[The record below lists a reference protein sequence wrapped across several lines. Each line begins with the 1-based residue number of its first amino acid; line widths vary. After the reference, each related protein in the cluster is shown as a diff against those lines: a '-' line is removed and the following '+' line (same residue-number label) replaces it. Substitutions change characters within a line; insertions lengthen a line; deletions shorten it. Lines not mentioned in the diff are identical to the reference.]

1 MAYDGLRAFVEV
13 LEREGEVVLIG
24 RAVDPHL
31 EIAEIADRTMKAGGP
46 ALLFE
51 NVRGSAFPLL
61 INAYGSRKRM
71 SRALGVGDLEEH
83 ARAIQE
89 LVHTRAPKS
98 ARELADMAGKLPA
111 LAATVPRKVT
121 RAKCQEVVQL
131 GDEVDLLA
139 LPVMTTWPKD
149 GGPFLTLPNVIT
161 KDPDTGA
168 RNIGMYR
175 MQRIDRTSTAMHWQV
190 HKTGARHFRR
200 AKELGKR
207 LEVAVAFGGDPA
219 LTYAA
224 TAPLPDGID
233 EWMFAGFLRGKPVEY
248 VRCKTVDLEVPACAD
263 FVLEGYVDPS
273 EPLFDEG
280 PFGDHT
286 GYYTPV
292 EGFPRFHVT
301 AVTYRKDAIYPS
313 TLVGPPPMEDAWLGK
328 ATERLFLPLLRMMF
342 PEVVDMNLPVEGAFH
357 NLVIISIKKQYPFH
371 ASRIAH
377 GLWGSGQ
384 MSFSKVICVVDDDV
398 DVQNTAEVAWRLLAN
413 LDPKRDVSMVDGP
426 VDQLD
431 HAASQALWGGKMAID
446 GTRKWREEGYTREWP
461 EVCVQSDD
469 VKARVD
475 AIWSELGIPS
485 APSAQAAAVP
495 AKPVAKLEERSAA
508 PSAHAA
514 ANREMFDR
522 IAPTYDLL
530 NKLMSFGIDRRWRQK
545 AIAALGRSGTPK
557 GPVLDLCAGTLDLSA
572 LLEEAFPGERI
583 VACDFSA
590 NMLEKGASKVTRTE
604 RVVGDALALPFEDAS
619 FGAVICGFGMRNL
632 ADLRKGIREARRVL
646 RPGGVFVTLELF
658 AASSMR
664 TRAVHRAAL
673 RAALPALGAVVARD
687 RDAYAYL
694 AESMEGFVTRGE
706 YEALLAEEGFEAPA
720 TEDLLL
726 GVASIV
732 RAVAKAEPKGKAR
745 AGGAPHANGTREV
758 RP

>member
-1 MAYDGLRAFVEV
+1 MAYDGLRAFVET
-13 LEREGEVVLIG
+13 LEREGELVRV
-24 RAVDPHL
+24 RREVDPNL
-31 EIAEIADRTMKAGGP
+31 ELAEIADRTMKAGGP

-51 NVRGSAFPLL
+51 NVKGSPFPLL
-61 INAYGSRKRM
+61 INAYGSRRRM
-71 SRALGVGDLEEH
+71 SRALGVDDLEEH
-83 ARAIQE
+83 ARAIEQ

-98 ARELADMAGKLPA
+98 ARELAEMAGRLPA
-111 LAATVPRKVT
+111 LASAVPRKVT
-121 RAKCQEVVQL
+121 TAACQEVVQL
-131 GDEVDLLA
+131 GDEVDLMT
-139 LPVMTTWPKD
+139 LPVMTCWPND
-149 GGPFLTLPNVIT
+149 GGPFFTLPNVIT

-175 MQRIDRTSTAMHWQV
+175 MQRIDRRTTAMHWQI

-233 EWMFAGFLRGKPVEY
+233 EWMFAGFLRGKPVEH

-273 EPLFDEG
+273 EDMFAEG

-292 EGFPRFHVT
+292 DAFPRFHVT
-301 AVTYRKDAIYPS
+301 AVTHRKNAIYPA
-313 TLVGPPPMEDAWLGK
+313 TLVGPPPMEDEWLGK
-328 ATERLFLPLLRMMF
+328 ATERLFLPLLRMIF

-357 NLVIISIKKQYPFH
+357 NLVLISIKKQYPFH

-384 MSFSKVICVVDDDV
+384 MSFSKVICVLDDDV

-413 LDPKRDVSMVDGP
+413 LDPKRDIAMVDGP

-431 HAASQALWGGKMAID
+431 HGANQALYGGKMCVD
-446 GTRKWREEGYTREWP
+446 GTRKWAEEGYKREWP
-461 EVCVQSDD
+461 EVATQSEA
-469 VKARVD
+469 VKRHVD
-475 AIWSELGIPS
+475 GIWAELGIPL
-485 APSAQAAAVP
+485 AGTPDAAT
-495 AKPVAKLEERSAA
+495 AKPVAKLAA
-508 PSAHAA
+508 RKDAPQHST
-514 ANREMFDR
+514 ANRAMFDR

-530 NKLMSFGIDRRWRQK
+530 NKLMTLGIDRRWRAK
-545 AIAALGRSGTPK
+545 AIAMLGKGGSFI

-572 LLEEAFPGERI
+572 MLEAAFPHERI

-590 NMLEKGASKVTRTE
+590 KMLELGKDKVARTE
-604 RVVGDALALPFEDAS
+604 AVVGDALALPFEAGS

-632 ADLRKGIREARRVL
+632 ADLRGGVREARRVL
-646 RPGGVFVTLELF
+646 RPGGTFVTLELF
-658 AASSMR
+658 APKLLR
-664 TRAVHRAAL
+664 TRALHSAAL
-673 RAALPALGAVVARD
+673 RTALPVLGQVVARD

-694 AESMEGFVTRGE
+694 AESMAGFVTRE
-706 YEALLAEEGFEAPA
+706 QYETILREEGFDAVLA
-720 TEDLLL
+720 TDLTL
-726 GVASIV
+726 GVAAIVKGTARTPVAARSI
-732 RAVAKAEPKGKAR
+732 PKTNG
-745 AGGAPHANGTREV
+745 HAHVGERT
-758 RP
+758 